1 MLKKVILA
9 AVGLALLVTLSLVI
23 LQFVY
28 DPDWDETATPVGD
41 AAVAQER
48 GAYLARAGDCLACH
62 TARGG
67 KPYAGG
73 RVIATP
79 YGSIN
84 TPNITPDASTGI
96 GLWNSDDF
104 WHAMHNGKSRDG
116 RFLYPAF
123 PYPNYSRV
131 TRADSDALFSY
142 LQSIAPVAQP
152 SPEHALR
159 FPYNQRWLLAVWR
172 SLYFRPGVYV
182 QDTGKTM
189 EWNRGA
195 YLVQGLGHCNACHT
209 SRGALGSSRLDIDL
223 AGGLIPMLNW
233 YAPSLTSDAEAGLG
247 RMELAQLVALLKHGT
262 SNSAAAFGPMAEVVR
277 QSLQYLSPADIGAMA
292 GYLKSLPQTAAPA
305 RPETIVSAEN
315 AASVLARGERL
326 YGKYCADCHGDD
338 GRGKPPV
345 YPPLAGNRALTMDTV
360 VNPVRM
366 VLLGGF
372 PPSTQGNP
380 RPYGMP
386 PFGYLLDDQDVSAVV
401 SYLRNA
407 WGNRAALVAPAEVR
421 RHRGVAL
428 D

>member
-1 MLKKVILA
+1 MLKKTILA
-9 AVGLALLVTLSLVI
+9 ALGLVLLAMLSLVI

-41 AAVAQER
+41 AAGAQER

-182 QDTGKTM
+182 QDTGKSA

-209 SRGALGSSRLDIDL
+209 SRGTLGSSRLDIDL
-223 AGGLIPMLNW
+223 AGGLMPMLNW

-247 RMELAQLVALLKHGT
+247 RMELAQLVALLKHGS
-262 SNSAAAFGPMAEVVR
+262 SNSATVFGPMAEVVR
-277 QSLQYLSPADIGAMA
+277 QSLQYLSDADIGAMA
-292 GYLKSLPQTAAPA
+292 AYLKSLPQTAAPP
-305 RPETIVSAEN
+305 RPKTIVSAEN

-326 YGKYCADCHGDD
+326 YGKHCADCHGED
-338 GRGKPPV
+338 GRGKSPV
-345 YPPLAGNRALTMDTV
+345 YPPLAGNRGVTMDSV

-386 PFGYLLDDQDVSAVV
+386 AFGYLLDDQDVSAVV

-407 WGNRAALVAPAEVR
+407 WGNRAELVAPAEVR